1 MNCFEVFIYIYILK
15 TLFDILFFIQDNI
28 YLYISRTGNGDV
40 VDDIQFLRDDVRDFR
55 VDHLNE
61 LIMKS
66 YDWIEQVWEAEERVE
81 TSSIHEEQ
89 EEEEVDIDNKDVDDD
104 FRTPMAS

>member
-1 MNCFEVFIYIYILK
+1 
-15 TLFDILFFIQDNI
+15 
-28 YLYISRTGNGDV
+28 
-40 VDDIQFLRDDVRDFR
+40 
-55 VDHLNE
+55 
-61 LIMKS
+61 MKS
-66 YDWIEQVWEAEERVE
+66 YDWIEKVWEAEERVE